1 MYGRLSVELLIEM
14 SSVRGYRFVIMAVV
28 DEVLLH
34 RLWAESSRVVE
45 QLSRLVAQGKSVD
58 AASLFGR
65 WLVFSGVL
73 EMCEENPQS
82 GLLEVH
88 GRELRVAVKEL
99 VSECG
104 DLYRTGK
111 ANPRYA
117 ETDIAEINRKL
128 DFVMARLGDG
138 SLSGPLLG
146 DDSTTRQLTIGG
158 YPRQLPDSNGG

>member
-1 MYGRLSVELLIEM
+1 VASVLA
-14 SSVRGYRFVIMAVV
+14 YRFVIVALV

-73 EMCEENPQS
+73 EMCERNPQV
-82 GLLEVH
+82 GLVEVR
-88 GRELRVAVKEL
+88 GRELRLGVEAL
-99 VSECG
+99 VFECG
-104 DLYRTGK
+104 ELYRTGK

-128 DFVMARLGDG
+128 DFVLGRLGEG
-138 SLSGPLLG
+138 SLSGPLLV
-146 DDSTTRQLTIGG
+146 DDSTTRLLTTGDN
-158 YPRQLPDSNGG
+158 PHQLPDSNGE